1 MLAGGVAT
9 PAGTPRFVAGGW
21 RRPQHDL
28 AASPPPW
35 PLRAPD
41 SERIVEQLV
50 KPSTQND
57 VVNWTATHRR
67 DSDVVSP
74 SGRWGYYDDRECHKA
89 QNDHSYAANIT
100 EKTRRPTR
108 RHSTPLR
115 TPSRNHY
122 QYPAQL
128 AALQS
133 HKQLDSGMRYS
144 WALCLAATLS
154 LAAGQVP
161 GFGGCPVYQPMT
173 NFDLSKYMGTWYE
186 AERMFAVTEAGA
198 RCVSATYSSF
208 PGGQVRVS
216 NQITNRLT
224 GLTRQLDGEIK
235 MIGKAGEAKLSVKY
249 SSLPVSIDSEYMVLD
264 TDYDT
269 YSIVWSCSSLGPFV
283 NRQNAWIMTRERL
296 APGPV
301 LQRAYGLLDNFKIR
315 RTFFVKT
322 DQENCD
328 YVAAPGASGDAA
340 PAPAAAAA

>member
-1 MLAGGVAT
+1 
-9 PAGTPRFVAGGW
+9 
-21 RRPQHDL
+21 
-28 AASPPPW
+28 
-35 PLRAPD
+35 
-41 SERIVEQLV
+41 
-50 KPSTQND
+50 
-57 VVNWTATHRR
+57 
-67 DSDVVSP
+67 
-74 SGRWGYYDDRECHKA
+74 
-89 QNDHSYAANIT
+89 
-100 EKTRRPTR
+100 
-108 RHSTPLR
+108 
-115 TPSRNHY
+115 
-122 QYPAQL
+122 
-128 AALQS
+128 
-133 HKQLDSGMRYS
+133 MRYS

-208 PGGQVRVS
+208 PGDKVRVT

-235 MIGKAGEAKLSVKY
+235 MVGKAGEAKLSVKY

-296 APGPV
+296 APDPV

-340 PAPAAAAA
+340 PPATTPAAAPAAPAAPAAAANPAPAAAPAAAPVASSRRFARETPALDKEEASAGHKKPLADVAREKRPATKPDKEQDKDKAPNKKASSGAA